1 MRHRDGVLA
10 SRCLQIKLF
19 SLFLM
24 QLPVILARGRS
35 EQLALLFL
43 DGSLLSFFGGVFLG
57 AIRQFLFSQL
67 LSAWTKRSIRLGQP
81 EQILGIRMKVD
92 KTIGQKNRRA
102 KTSAI
107 DRQLNIMAHRWFHFA
122 KVRGLFA

>member
-10 SRCLQIKLF
+10 SRCLQLKLF

-24 QLPVILARGRS
+24 QLPIFLARGRS

-43 DGSLLSFFGGVFLG
+43 DGSLLAFVGVVFLG

-67 LSAWTKRSIRLGQP
+67 LGAWTERWIRLSQP
-81 EQILGIRMKVD
+81 EQILGIRMRVD
-92 KTIGQKNRRA
+92 QTIGQKDCRA
-102 KTSAI
+102 KTSGM
-107 DRQLNIMAHRWFHFA
+107 DRQ
-122 KVRGLFA
+122 